1 MVRILLFL
9 MKSVVAVLA
18 TLGLLLVGVAV
29 GGWFFWQQVDDWRS
43 ARFDEPLPERLV
55 LNLDLAEGL
64 RDGPAE
70 GPLALVGLETTPSL
84 VEVLEALE
92 AGAADERVAGVAL
105 RLGYGGLSTAQVQE
119 LRAALLRFRESG
131 RFALGFAE
139 SFGEAGDGNE
149 HYHLATAL
157 DEIWLQPSGDLDL
170 IGYRLEQP
178 FLRELLDDWGLT
190 PRFDQ
195 RQQWKGLADIALRE
209 ELSEPVRENLQAV
222 ADSLLAQLVQALAEG
237 RGLEPAE
244 ARRLVDEGPYTAERA
259 LQVGLVDRLAYRDAF
274 EAEVRKRTTDEAGG
288 LSPLDYLDRR
298 EAPAPTDE
306 TPRIALLQLQGPI
319 LLGNGGDGLT
329 GSPAAGAEAL
339 ATALREAAEDPA
351 VRALVLRIDSPGGSA
366 VASDMLWREVRRVV
380 EGGKPVV
387 VSLGSVAASGGYYVA
402 VAGSRILAQ
411 PGSLTGSIGVAGGKL
426 VLEGFW
432 PRLGVAWDGV
442 QAGAN
447 AEVWSLNRDF
457 TPAQWRRF
465 QESLDRTYAQFT
477 AKVAEGRGLEG
488 ARLEAA
494 TGGRVFTGAAALEAG
509 LVDAL
514 GGLPEAVAAAREEAG
529 LPPEAVVALVEY
541 PERDRALRR
550 LFERFLRGG
559 IEGAPA
565 ELRAAVAL
573 LPLLEKAAPLLRAA
587 ERLQADPRSRVLE
600 APMAVGR

>member
-1 MVRILLFL
+1 LVRILLFL
-9 MKSVVAVLA
+9 MKSVVALLA
-18 TLGLLLVGVAV
+18 TLGLLLVAAAV
-29 GGWFFWQQVDDWRS
+29 GGWLFWQEVDDWRS
-43 ARFDEPLPERLV
+43 ARYADPLPERIV
-55 LNLDLAEGL
+55 LELDLAQGL

-70 GPLALVGLETTPSL
+70 GPLALAGLDSTPGL
-84 VEVLEALE
+84 AELLEALE
-92 AGAADERVAGVAL
+92 VASRDERVAGIAL
-105 RLGYGGLSTAQVQE
+105 RLGYGQLSTAQVQE
-119 LRAALLRFRESG
+119 LRAALLRFRDSG

-157 DEIWLQPSGDLDL
+157 DAVWLQPSGDLDL

-178 FLRELLDDWGLT
+178 FLRELLDDWDLT

-209 ELSEPVRENLQAV
+209 ALSQPVRENLQAV
-222 ADSLLAQLVQALAEG
+222 ADSLLAQLVEAVAEG
-237 RGLEPAE
+237 RGLEPTA
-244 ARRLVDEGPYTAERA
+244 ARRVVDRGPYTAERA
-259 LQVGLVDRLAYRDAF
+259 LQAGLVDRLAYRDAF
-274 EAEVRKRTTDEAGG
+274 ETELRKRAGDDAET
-288 LSPLDYLDRR
+288 LAPLDYLDRH
-298 EAPAPTDE
+298 EAAELPED
-306 TPRIALLQLQGPI
+306 TPRIALLHLQGPI
-319 LLGNGGDGLT
+319 MLGSGGDGLT

-339 ATALREAAEDPA
+339 AATLREAADDPA

-366 VASDMLWREVRRVV
+366 VASDMLWREVGRVV
-380 EGGKPVV
+380 EGGKPVI

-426 VLEGFW
+426 VLERFW
-432 PRLGVAWDGV
+432 PHLGVAWDGV

-447 AEVWSLNRDF
+447 ADVWSLNRDF
-457 TPAQWRRF
+457 SPAQWRRF

-488 ARLEAA
+488 ERLEAA
-494 TGGRVFTGAAALEAG
+494 TGGRVFTGADALQAG

-514 GGLPEAVAAAREEAG
+514 GGLPEAVQAAREEAG

-550 LFERFLRGG
+550 LFDRFLRGG
-559 IEGAPA
+559 IEGGPA
-565 ELRAAVAL
+565 ELRVALTL
-573 LPLLEKAAPLLRAA
+573 LPLLERAAPLLHAA

-600 APMAVGR
+600 APAMVGR